1 MVFRDAALGIGE
13 RKINKCMCIIY
24 IFNRHFKV
32 VITFVLFF
40 CFFDYPE
47 LANDFLTIVDKC
59 PEKLK
64 KSIMAKVTKV
74 SLVSKG
80 YGCVG
85 IEGMWKE

>member
-1 MVFRDAALGIGE
+1 MKGKL
-13 RKINKCMCIIY
+13 INVC
-24 IFNRHFKV
+24 
-32 VITFVLFF
+32 VLFIFLTGTSKWLLPLF